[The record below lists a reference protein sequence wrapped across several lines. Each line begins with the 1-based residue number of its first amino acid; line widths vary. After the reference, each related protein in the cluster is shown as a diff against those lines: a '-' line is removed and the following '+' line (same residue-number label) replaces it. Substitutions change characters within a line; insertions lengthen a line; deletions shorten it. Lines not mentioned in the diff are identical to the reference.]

1 MSINRASKVSSV
13 FAGICCL
20 AFSSITSA
28 APLEDVSVQQVG
40 DDAQATIKLSTQVHF
55 LRYVPAGKSRLMEIY
70 YERMPSSN
78 VSDPWVDNE
87 VRTSAETTI
96 SPAFKVTTRDQ
107 AIQPKL
113 VIEFA
118 RDVEFK
124 VSPAADGRS
133 FVVTIKSEKVEA
145 PVAKSALPL
154 LPTVLPPVKDPNATP
169 ASEGVAAVDN
179 NQEGYKLMSAG
190 RDALSAKNYPA
201 AIEAFNK
208 LLMLPPNQYSQ
219 DAQEWVGVSRERNGQ
234 ADKAKAEYELY
245 LKLFKTEP
253 GVSNVKQR
261 LAGLRV
267 SGATAKMDTPV
278 KKIQERSFFQGG
290 ISSRYYFGQTDIEST
305 YQWNGTSTTS
315 TYSLKDQSSLITNVD
330 ATQRYISQ
338 DYDNRIVFR
347 DVHTKNFLPGKADR
361 NRMNS
366 AYVEVKNRTADYS
379 ARLGRQTSSGGG
391 VMGRF
396 DGLAGGYGAPQ
407 DFRVN
412 AVAGQ
417 LVDFTSTVQ
426 PVFYGA
432 GVESGPYSAY
442 VINQTL
448 DGVLDRRAVG
458 TEYRYFDGGKT
469 AFALLDY
476 DIYFSMLNA
485 ATVTG
490 TYQVESSGTSFN
502 FMADYRKSPSVSTRN
517 ALNGSLV
524 TSIKDL
530 GLSEADLKAL
540 AISRTGSMAFTQFG
554 MTQKLSKN
562 WQLGGDVRLSKID
575 GLAATGCDPVDVAAG
590 IAPAICSSNPN
601 LGYSPLITASGL
613 DKTIT
618 AQLIGSNLY
627 SDADMTSMGTS
638 YITSDYV
645 KSAQS
650 IFIYNRTSWDRELYF
665 DTSWNFYNQ
674 TDNYGGS
681 LARNMP
687 MVRVAYMVA
696 QTLSLDADLGID
708 YSTSKGTS
716 QTSTTKRI
724 FGSLGFRWDF

>member
-1 MSINRASKVSSV
+1 MSINRASIVSNW
-13 FAGICCL
+13 FAGVCCL
-20 AFSSITSA
+20 AFSSIICA
-28 APLEDVSVQQVG
+28 APLEDINVQQVG
-40 DDAQATIKLSTQVHF
+40 DDAQATIKLSTQVRF
-55 LRYVPAGKSRLMEIY
+55 LRYVPAGKSRLLEIY
-70 YERMPSSN
+70 YERVPGTN
-78 VSDPWVDNE
+78 ASDPWVDNE

-96 SPAFKVTTRDQ
+96 TPAFKVTTRDQ
-107 AIQPKL
+107 ALQPKL

-118 RDVEFK
+118 KEVEFK

-133 FVVTIKSEKVEA
+133 FLVTIKPEKVEA
-145 PVAKSALPL
+145 PVAKSGLPL

-169 ASEGVAAVDN
+169 AADGVAAVDN

-234 ADKAKAEYELY
+234 SDKAKAEYELY
-245 LKLFKTEP
+245 LKLFTTEP
-253 GVSNVKQR
+253 GVSHVKQR
-261 LAGLRV
+261 LAGLRA
-267 SGATAKMDTPV
+267 SGTTTKMDTPT

-290 ISSRYYFGQTDIEST
+290 LSSRYYFGQTDIEST

-366 AYVEVKNRTADYS
+366 AYVEVKNRTAEYS
-379 ARLGRQTSSGGG
+379 ARLGRQTSGGGG

-407 DFRVN
+407 DFRVS

-442 VINQTL
+442 IINQTL
-448 DGVLDRRAVG
+448 EGILDRRAVG
-458 TEYRYFDGGKT
+458 AEYRYFEGGKT

-476 DIYFSMLNA
+476 DIYFSVLNA
-485 ATVTG
+485 ATVMG

-530 GLSEADLKAL
+530 GLSEAELKAL

-554 MTQKLSKN
+554 MTQKLSQN
-562 WQLGGDVRLSKID
+562 WQLGGDIRLSKID
-575 GLAATGCDPVDVAAG
+575 GLVASGCDPTLATSAQ
-590 IAPAICSSNPN
+590 PAICSTNT
-601 LGYSPLITASGL
+601 LIGYSPLITPSGL

-645 KSAQS
+645 KNAQS
-650 IFIYNRTSWDRELYF
+650 VFIYNRTSWDRDLFF
-665 DTSWNFYNQ
+665 DTSWNYYQQ

-708 YSTSKGTS
+708 FSTSKGSS
-716 QTSTTKRI
+716 QTSTTRRI